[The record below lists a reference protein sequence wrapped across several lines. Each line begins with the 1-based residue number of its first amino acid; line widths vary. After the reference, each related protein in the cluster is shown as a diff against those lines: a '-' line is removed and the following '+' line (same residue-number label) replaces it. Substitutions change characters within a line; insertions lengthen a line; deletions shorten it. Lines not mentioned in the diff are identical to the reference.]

1 MTAMPG
7 PLLAVDTPYLLFRAA
22 FSLPES
28 ITDAEGRPVNAL
40 LGTANAILQVAEE
53 RAPRAIVLC
62 FGEEAADYRVELYP
76 AYHAHREP
84 MPDPLARQFDDA
96 PEFFAAFGWPSLS
109 EPGLEADDVLGAL
122 AAAEAAASG
131 ETLLMTGDRDMF
143 QCVGDRVTVLYA
155 AQSKGGPAVIDADEV
170 RRRYGVSP
178 ELVPDFI
185 ALRGDPSDGLPGVAG
200 IGEKTATTLLA
211 QYDSLENILAV
222 ADDPKSKLANAFR
235 KKLLSATDYIEA
247 AGPVVRV
254 ASDAPV
260 TLSTVD
266 DRLPL
271 VAADPARVA
280 ELGTRWGVGSSIGR
294 LQKALDALPG

>member
-1 MTAMPG
+1 MAG

-28 ITDAEGRPVNAL
+28 ITDGEGRPVNAL
-40 LGTANAILQVAEE
+40 LGTANALLQVVEE
-53 RAPRAIVLC
+53 RDPRAVVLC
-62 FGEEAADYRVELYP
+62 FGEEAADYRVQLYP

-122 AAAEAAASG
+122 AAAETAAGG

-185 ALRGDPSDGLPGVAG
+185 ALRGDPSDGLPGGKG
-200 IGEKTATTLLA
+200 IGEKTAADLLRRHG
-211 QYDSLENILAV
+211 SLEGAIAGALSEPPRVRGSLREQADELRAFKEIATLRPVDVERPPDRPLDRAGAAAAARARGMNRLA
-222 ADDPKSKLANAFR
+222 ARLDP
-235 KKLLSATDYIEA
+235 D
-247 AGPVVRV
+247 G
-254 ASDAPV
+254 
-260 TLSTVD
+260 
-266 DRLPL
+266 
-271 VAADPARVA
+271 
-280 ELGTRWGVGSSIGR
+280 
-294 LQKALDALPG
+294 